1 MPQQVGAESA
11 TPCHLCYTLL
21 RIDCNRHLLERA
33 EKCAFFDR
41 FAYTFGTPVE
51 SDASS
56 AATVSVFG

>member
-1 MPQQVGAESA
+1 VGSRIRDRV
-11 TPCHLCYTLL
+11 PLMLHVL
-21 RIDCNRHLLERA
+21 RNYCNRHLLERA